1 MAETIVL
8 KSKGFDLKS
17 RKDSMDA
24 RGSRP
29 RGLCHGG
36 EELVCSATPQA
47 RLGTGATWVAWQEV
61 SVWDQTDLEG
71 PGKAKAAS
79 SGSRESG
86 AKAPVGTCYL
96 LCLCRDPWELCSSV
110 QGDGGRGGGHWER
123 PVRTRPVSVQQK
135 EYSAGVCSRHPATH
149 VGDPFWSRGAV
160 VIGEER
166 SRTHSC

>member
-110 QGDGGRGGGHWER
+110 QGDGGRGGATGS
-123 PVRTRPVSVQQK
+123 VLSGLDLSVSNRRNTQPG
-135 EYSAGVCSRHPATH
+135 SAHAIQLPMWAIPSGPE
-149 VGDPFWSRGAV
+149 GPW
-160 VIGEER
+160 
-166 SRTHSC
+166 